1 MFYATVRSVICCYAC
16 GYLRCYANIWSYGHI
31 SSFLD
36 VIKKIASEAIL
47 FRSFWIGT
55 RTIKLEHAFDSKN
68 DKHTKK
74 TYVFN
79 NWLSGWRGKK
89 NMSTVPGRR
98 DSRFPK
104 TTPGLPQEENTSK
117 TRVWKYSADI
127 YIYIYLSD
135 RAYWKIGIW
144 ACLSILHQK
153 EWEMIQSVVCHG
165 TMVDCGMSDRWGPQE
180 STIHLLL

>member
-89 NMSTVPGRR
+89 TCRQFQGGETA
-98 DSRFPK
+98 DSLKLLQVCPK
-104 TTPGLPQEENTSK
+104 KK
-117 TRVWKYSADI
+117 THPKHGFESILRI